1 MRFRL
6 SALLIALFL
15 AQTAAAQDFPAL
27 HHVSGVSAGDV
38 LNIRAEPSSRAAVV
52 GSFARDA
59 VGIEVIGL
67 NEDRTW
73 GLVRTGEGVGWSSM
87 RFLTRE
93 HADSWTSGNHSLDCH
108 GAEPF
113 WGFDMF
119 LPGNRAEFVSPDD
132 SWEVRTDAPVLP
144 RTSYPPTLA
153 LPFSGAREGFAVVRN
168 GICSNGMSDSLY
180 GLEVQVY
187 FRGDPFAYSGCCQMG
202 H

>member
-1 MRFRL
+1 MILR
-6 SALLIALFL
+6 LFL
-15 AQTAAAQDFPAL
+15 LMILFALPAAAQEFPAL
-27 HHVSGVSAGDV
+27 HRVNGVSAGDV
-38 LNIRAEPSSRAAVV
+38 LNIRAEPNARAPLV

-67 NEDRTW
+67 SEDRAW
-73 GLVRTGEGVGWSSM
+73 GLVRTGEGIGWSNM
-87 RFLTRE
+87 RFLARE
-93 HADSWTSGNHSLDCH
+93 HADSWTSGNHTLDCH

-113 WGFDMF
+113 WGLDMF

-132 SWEVRTDAPVLP
+132 SWEVRTDAPNLP
-144 RTSYPPTLA
+144 RTTYPPTLA

-168 GICSNGMSDSLY
+168 GICSNGMSDALY

-187 FRGDPFAYSGCCQMG
+187 FRGDTFAYSGCCQLG

>member
-38 LNIRAEPSSRAAVV
+38 LNIRAEPSARAAIV

-93 HADSWTSGNHSLDCH
+93 HADAWHSGTHSLTCT
-108 GAEPF
+108 GTEPF
-113 WGFDMF
+113 WTFSF
-119 LPGNRAEFVSPDD
+119 YLPGNRAEFVSPDD
-132 SWEVRTDAPVLP
+132 SWEVRTDAPILP
-144 RTSYPPTLA
+144 ATAFPPTLA
-153 LPFSGAREGFAVVRN
+153 LPFSGAHEGFAVLRN
-168 GICSNGMSDSLY
+168 GVCSDGMSDRLY
-180 GLEVQVY
+180 GLEAQVY
-187 FRGDPFAYSGCCQMG
+187 FRGQAVGLTGCCQMG